1 MNLAPRHPYENR
13 YCNRCRK
20 TVSHEVKNE
29 GAVYTCQICGS
40 EKRPSKVQK
49 RASDSW
55 FWRWF
60 K

>member
-1 MNLAPRHPYENR
+1 MSRNRHPYENR
-13 YCNRCRK
+13 YCGHCRR
-20 TVSHEVKNE
+20 TVRHEVKE
-29 GAVYTCQICGS
+29 DGKLFVCMQCAS
-40 EKRPSKVQK
+40 EKRPSQVQK